1 MKKYTF
7 SADKLL
13 AFVKGGATWDRL
25 KFPEKVVTC
34 ASVYAFLARAGMKF
48 SFEIPKN
55 PLDVKPDEMRIKLIK
70 EYEEICEV
78 KEILEL

>member
-1 MKKYTF
+1 MKRYKF

-13 AFVKGGATWDRL
+13 AFVKGSATWDRL
-25 KFPEKVVTC
+25 KFPEKVVVV
-34 ASVYAFLARAGMKF
+34 ASVHVCLSQAGMKF
-48 SFEIPKN
+48 SFELPEN

-78 KEILEL
+78 KEIIEL